1 TIVIFANEDAQ
12 LSENF
17 IADDANLAVLS
28 LENLIPFIKAN
39 EKYLEKMPTCSRRKI
54 IRKLEKK

>member
-1 TIVIFANEDAQ
+1 EDAP

-17 IADDANLAVLS
+17 LADDSYKDVLS
-28 LENLIPFIKAN
+28 LEILIPFIKSK
-39 EKYLEKMPTCSRRKI
+39 EKYLEKIPTCSRRKI